1 VLTWSAQKTA
11 CPEPRLFSY
20 ANVGRPAE
28 FDAYCDG
35 SPAFNG
41 FYGYGIVDALKALSA
56 PFAR

>member
-1 VLTWSAQKTA
+1 LTSQDTA

-35 SPAFNG
+35 DPQFNG
-41 FYGYGIVDALKALSA
+41 FYGHGIVDALQAVLVPIA
-56 PFAR
+56 H